1 MVILFPIALL
11 VSDCFKT
18 KELPLNSKEYKF
30 FHVLVTEN
38 PQEIHGRSSALILKT
53 DILDEISKYKQTFKL
68 QDRFYDVKSYSVKTI
83 KKEVHENDTLTIGVL
98 LSDFYR
104 IQGYGS
110 NFIKGDFYS
119 RELKIYW
126 IKKKE
131 QVIINPEF
139 FFQEKTIANNL
150 FPIFLLIT
158 ALGGIG
164 RIVYLISQKVKFFT

>member
-1 MVILFPIALL
+1 MILLLPIALL

-18 KELPLNSKEYKF
+18 KELSLNPKEYKF
-30 FHVLVTEN
+30 FHVSATED
-38 PQEIHGRSSALILKT
+38 PRETHGRSSALMLKT

-68 QDRFYDVKSYSVKTI
+68 QDRFYDVKSYPVTTI
-83 KKEVHENDTLTIGVL
+83 KKHVHKKDTLTIGVL
-98 LSDFYR
+98 LSDFSK

-139 FFQEKTIANNL
+139 FFQEKTITNNL
-150 FPIFLLIT
+150 FPILLLILLSKFLRRFLLG
-158 ALGGIG
+158 L
-164 RIVYLISQKVKFFT
+164 